1 MWLWCLGMCEIEEQQ
16 IIERFMNI
24 VSGANN
30 RIVSTRLNERYFINH
45 NVKHIW
51 DEFNRLTSGLNCE
64 IGDRLIFVREGYIK
78 ERPKCIVCGN
88 PVTISDRCVSKYC
101 CKQCATKDPNRS
113 KKISATKQH
122 QDHTK
127 ANEKRKQTMLDK
139 YGVVSNSQ
147 RNDIHHR
154 WTKHKVSDDVHAL
167 LSDRQW
173 VYDQYV
179 VQNKT
184 STQIAKEIGC
194 DFSTVLAYCRKHE
207 IEITHGYQYS
217 EIEVD
222 VRRYLDSL
230 SVSYDTNYVGLYDD
244 KREVDIFIASNN
256 VAIEINGLRWHC
268 ELYKDRLYHKRKC
281 DQLDPNIRLIQITD
295 YQWIRKQEICKS
307 IIRSALGLNQRIY
320 ARKCQ
325 IEVHSEAT
333 TEIRSLFEQN
343 HIDGFVGGNLY
354 VVARHNGQLV
364 CGAIFGFARFDN
376 QKVHEL
382 IRFVT
387 KIGLTCVGGFSKII
401 KTYRRL
407 RPNTQLISY
416 VNKSLFDGKMYT
428 STDQWERLPDTDVGY
443 FWTNGNEIISRF
455 KAMKKNM
462 AVWNAQYDQSLTEA
476 GNMHQLKYYRYFD
489 AGNQR
494 YMLKHI

>member
-1 MWLWCLGMCEIEEQQ
+1 MFKLYVNTWVIMTEQQ
-16 IIERFMNI
+16 IIEALIKI

-30 RIVSTRLNERYFINH
+30 RIISTRLNEQYFVNH

-51 DEFNRLTSGLNCE
+51 DAFIALTAGLDCS
-64 IGDRLIFVREGYIK
+64 IGDRLIFVKAGHIK
-78 ERPKCIVCGN
+78 DRPKCIVCGK
-88 PVTISDRCVSKYC
+88 PVTISDRKVSKYC

-113 KKISATKQH
+113 KKISATKQN

-154 WTKHKVSDDVHAL
+154 WTKHKVSDDVYAL
-167 LSDRQW
+167 LCDRQW

-230 SVSYDTNYVGLYDD
+230 SVSYETNYVGLYND
-244 KREVDIFIASNN
+244 KREVDIFIQSHN
-256 VAIEINGLRWHC
+256 VAIEVNGLRWHC
-268 ELYKDRLYHKRKC
+268 ELHKDRLYHKRKC
-281 DQLDPNIRLIQITD
+281 DQLAPNIRLIQITD
-295 YQWIRKQEICKS
+295 YQWIHKQEICKS

-320 ARKCQ
+320 ARKCR
-325 IEVHSEAT
+325 IEVHNKAT
-333 TEIRSLFEQN
+333 TEIKSLFEHN

-354 VVARHNGQLV
+354 IVSRHNGQLI
-364 CGAIFGFARFDN
+364 CGAIFGSARFDN
-376 QKVHEL
+376 QNVDEL

-387 KIGLTCVGGFSKII
+387 RVGITCVGGFSKII
-401 KTYRRL
+401 KAYRHL

-416 VNKSLFDGKMYT
+416 VNKSLFNGKMYAN
-428 STDQWERLPDTDVGY
+428 TDQWERLPDTDVGY
-443 FWTNGNEIISRF
+443 FWTNGNDIISRF

-462 AVWNAQYDQSLTEA
+462 AAWNAQYDRSLTEA
-476 GNMHQLKYYRYFD
+476 ENMHQLKYYRYFD

-494 YMLKHI
+494 YVLK

>member
-1 MWLWCLGMCEIEEQQ
+1 MCEIEEQQ
-16 IIERFMNI
+16 IIERFIKI

-113 KKISATKQH
+113 KKISATKQN
-122 QDHTK
+122 QDHTQ

-154 WTKHKVSDDVHAL
+154 WTKHKVSDDVYAL

-173 VYDQYV
+173 MYDQYV

-194 DFSTVLAYCRKHE
+194 DFSTVLVYCRKHE

-256 VAIEINGLRWHC
+256 VAIEVNGLRWHC

-281 DQLDPNIRLIQITD
+281 DEIASNIRLIQITD
-295 YQWIRKQEICKS
+295 YQWIHKQEICKS

-364 CGAIFGFARFDN
+364 CGAIFGSARFDN

-401 KTYRRL
+401 KAYRRL
-407 RPNTQLISY
+407 RPSTQLISY
-416 VNKSLFDGKMYT
+416 VNKSLFNGKMYT
-428 STDQWERLPDTDVGY
+428 NTDQWERLPDTDVGY

-462 AVWNAQYDQSLTEA
+462 AAWNAQYDQSMTEA
-476 GNMHQLKYYRYFD
+476 ENMHQLKYYRYFD
-489 AGNQR
+489 VGNQR

>member
-1 MWLWCLGMCEIEEQQ
+1 MCEIEEQQ

>member
-1 MWLWCLGMCEIEEQQ
+1 MCEIEEQQ
-16 IIERFMNI
+16 IIERFIKI

-30 RIVSTRLNERYFINH
+30 RIVSTRLNEKYFINH
-45 NVKHIW
+45 NIKHIW
-51 DEFNRLTSGLNCE
+51 DAFNQLTDSLGCE
-64 IGDRLIFVREGYIK
+64 IGDRLIFVKAGYIK

-88 PVTISDRCVSKYC
+88 PVTISDRKVSKYC
-101 CKQCATKDPNRS
+101 CKQCAAKDPDRS
-113 KKISATKQH
+113 KKISTTKQN
-122 QDHTK
+122 QDHTQ

-147 RNDIHHR
+147 RDDIHHR
-154 WTKHKVSDDVHAL
+154 WTKHKVSDDVYAL

-207 IEITHGYQYS
+207 IEIIHGYQYS

-244 KREVDIFIASNN
+244 KREVDIFIQSHNA
-256 VAIEINGLRWHC
+256 AIEINGLRWHC

-281 DQLDPNIRLIQITD
+281 DEIAFNIRLIQITD
-295 YQWIRKQEICKS
+295 YQWIHKQEICKS

-325 IEVHSEAT
+325 IEVHNKAT
-333 TEIRSLFEQN
+333 AEIRLLFEQN

-354 VVARHNGQLV
+354 IVARHNGQLV
-364 CGAIFGFARFDN
+364 CGAIFGSARFDN
-376 QKVHEL
+376 QKVDEL

-401 KTYRRL
+401 KVYHHL

-416 VNKSLFDGKMYT
+416 VNKSLFNGKMYT
-428 STDQWERLPDTDVGY
+428 NTDQWERLPDTDVGY
-443 FWTNGNEIISRF
+443 FWTNGNEIINRF

-462 AVWNAQYDQSLTEA
+462 AAWNAQYDQSMTEA
-476 GNMHQLKYYRYFD
+476 ENMHQLKYYRYFD

-494 YMLKHI
+494 YVLK

>member
-1 MWLWCLGMCEIEEQQ
+1 
-16 IIERFMNI
+16 MNI